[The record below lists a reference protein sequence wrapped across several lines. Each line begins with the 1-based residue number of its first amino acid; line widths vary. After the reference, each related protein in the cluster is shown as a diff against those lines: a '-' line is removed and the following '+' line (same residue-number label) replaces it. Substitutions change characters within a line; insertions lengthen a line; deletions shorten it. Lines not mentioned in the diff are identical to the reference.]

1 MKRGSVLTILVV
13 LMILSLAIMGSLALD
28 SEEGGAME
36 LGPTVPLVYGSLPS
50 VTSGGIVGQWMLN
63 SSTRL
68 IIYKYVSG
76 SPGVHF
82 RGICNGLGLS
92 VGVVQYHLER
102 LTSQGLLTSRR
113 DRRYRRYFE
122 ARRFSEKEMEVISTL
137 RSETARRAISII
149 LESPRITHGSL
160 ASTLGISSQGLTWLM
175 GRLKGEGV
183 VGVESDGRY
192 VRYTINEE
200 YRETLVDCLS
210 LWLQ

>member
-1 MKRGSVLTILVV
+1 MKRGSALTILVV
-13 LMILSLAIMGSLALD
+13 LMILSLALVGSLAEND
-28 SEEGGAME
+28 ERGVMA
-36 LGPTVPLVYGSLPS
+36 LGPTVPLVYGSPPS
-50 VTSGGIVGQWMLN
+50 VTSGGFVGQWMLN

-68 IIYKYVSG
+68 TIYNYVSE

-122 ARRFSEKEMEVISTL
+122 ARRFSEEEMEVLSTL

-149 LESPRITHGSL
+149 LESPRITHGAL

-175 GRLKGEGV
+175 GRLKEEGA
-183 VGVESDGRY
+183 VGVESDCRY
-192 VRYTINEE
+192 MRYTINEG

-210 LWLQ
+210 ILA